1 VPNEAVWPSV
11 EVNVSKGF
19 LEAIL
24 RIGADV
30 VEEIARVF
38 CRQNLSWPM
47 RRPIMAGSDALL
59 NFRQST
65 K

>member
-1 VPNEAVWPSV
+1 VVALASV

-30 VEEIARVF
+30 VEEIARV
-38 CRQNLSWPM
+38 L
-47 RRPIMAGSDALL
+47 AG
-59 NFRQST
+59 RT
-65 K
+65 

>member
-38 CRQNLSWPM
+38 
-47 RRPIMAGSDALL
+47 AG
-59 NFRQST
+59 RT
-65 K
+65 